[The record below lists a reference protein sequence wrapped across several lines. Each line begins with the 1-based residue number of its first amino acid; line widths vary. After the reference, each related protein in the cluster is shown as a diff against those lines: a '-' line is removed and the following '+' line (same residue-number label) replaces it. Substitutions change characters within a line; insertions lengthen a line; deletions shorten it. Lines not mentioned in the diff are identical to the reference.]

1 LVLLPFEPRTW
12 DLAAAKGNE
21 VATCYWN
28 NTPPFTRGDDEG
40 EATHAVRMLLRHRRP
55 AAAFHV
61 LRMALHHKVA
71 FESGLLMDS
80 LQGWLEA
87 ASSAEKPSQP
97 QGIEYDIH
105 LLFQTLQ
112 RELQGENPN
121 VNIQRLAQL
130 EWAYLGALDGHPA
143 SPVTLH
149 GLLRDQPDFFVDILG
164 LIFRPK
170 NEVRENTPEP
180 SEEEN
185 RRIQSAYRLLMAWQD
200 VPGQRKDGMID
211 EEALLAW
218 MNTARSLA
226 KERDLLE
233 IADSRIGQVFAYAQE
248 DPDGSWPC
256 LPVRDALEEMDSD
269 DGFGGF
275 GVGIYNKRGIFSK
288 SLREGG
294 EQERELAKKYRH
306 FAERCQVDWPRTAAA
321 LRRVAEGYEEEARR
335 ADSKAMLD

>member
-1 LVLLPFEPRTW
+1 
-12 DLAAAKGNE
+12 
-21 VATCYWN
+21 
-28 NTPPFTRGDDEG
+28 
-40 EATHAVRMLLRHRRP
+40 
-55 AAAFHV
+55 
-61 LRMALHHKVA
+61 MALHHKVA